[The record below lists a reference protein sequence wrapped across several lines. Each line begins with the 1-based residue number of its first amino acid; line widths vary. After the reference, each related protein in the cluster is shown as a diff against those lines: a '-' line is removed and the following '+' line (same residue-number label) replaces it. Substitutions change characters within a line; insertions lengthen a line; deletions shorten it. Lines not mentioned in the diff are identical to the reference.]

1 MSTMTIT
8 VADLP
13 ALVAYVAKHQK
24 WSDHYA
30 TTVNCA
36 VKACTIHLDPNLIVD
51 PNDPLMRDAPYQM
64 ALNKPHLA
72 ATTLEHYE
80 RNWLQLMSVLAGE
93 TKIPRSRK
101 GFAWRDT
108 HAAKTA
114 APAAVIEPAVVAK
127 PTPVVSQP
135 PANGLRMSV
144 IVTDDKVTITTQ
156 SRHIEV
162 TDLDPDTI
170 KAAVQAL
177 MLAVLALES

>member
-1 MSTMTIT
+1 MSTLNVT

-13 ALVAYVAKHQK
+13 ALVAYVGTHQK
-24 WSDHYA
+24 WSDHYT
-30 TTVNCA
+30 TTVKCA
-36 VKACTIHLDPNLIVD
+36 VKACTRHMDPTLIVD
-51 PNDPLMRDAPYQM
+51 PNDPLMRDAPIQM
-64 ALNKPHLA
+64 AINKPHLA

-80 RNWLQLMSVLAGE
+80 RNWLQLMSVLSGE

-101 GFAWRDT
+101 GFAWRHT
-108 HAAKTA
+108 NAAKTA
-114 APAAVIEPAVVAK
+114 APAAVVEPAVVAE
-127 PTPVVSQP
+127 PAAVVSQP
-135 PANGLRMSV
+135 PTNGLRMSV

-177 MLAVLALES
+177 MLAVLALEG